1 MKKNLVIGLIIS
13 GICVFFAVRG
23 INFSEVAASLKSASY
38 GYLVPVIIVVV
49 LGLYLRCYRW
59 GIILRS
65 LASYDQKTLFS
76 IGSIGFMAVCVLP
89 ARLGEFARPYLVKR
103 KSGVRM
109 SATMATIIVERVF
122 DLLALMLVLFA
133 VLLKVSLPP
142 EIFKA
147 GITMLTISFSLF
159 VVLIF
164 LAVKKEF
171 SLNTIERI
179 TIALPPRIKQ
189 PLLRLAHSFIEG
201 LQMLP
206 DIKKTLYVGALSFVI
221 WLVVGLSNYVL
232 FFAFSF
238 DLSLINAYAILVV
251 VALGV
256 MLPAAPGFV
265 GTYHYACVLGLT
277 AFGISKSAAF
287 SYAVALHFIQL
298 VPVIMLGLI
307 FLPLE
312 HLSLAQVVASEAS
325 EDDGNGQQG

>member
-1 MKKNLVIGLIIS
+1 MKKNLFVGLVISAVCI
-13 GICVFFAVRG
+13 FFAVRG
-23 INFSEVAASLKSASY
+23 INFTEVAASLRSASY
-38 GYLVPVIIVVV
+38 GYLVPVLLVVV
-49 LGLYLRCYRW
+49 FGLYLRCYRW
-59 GIILRS
+59 GIILES
-65 LASYDQKTLFS
+65 LVAYEQKTLFVL
-76 IGSIGFMAVCVLP
+76 GSIGFMAVCVLP

-142 EIFKA
+142 EIFRA
-147 GITMLTISFSLF
+147 GVTMLTISFSLF
-159 VVLIF
+159 VILIF

-171 SLNTIERI
+171 SLNTLDRMLVVLPER
-179 TIALPPRIKQ
+179 LQKPVRH
-189 PLLRLAHSFIEG
+189 LAHSFIEG

-206 DIKKTLYVGALSFVI
+206 DIKKTLYVGGLSFAI
-221 WLVVGLSNYVL
+221 WLVLGISNYLL
-232 FFAFSF
+232 FFAFDF
-238 DLSLINAYAILVV
+238 NLSLINAYAILVV

-277 AFGISKSAAF
+277 AFGVSKSAAF

-298 VPVIMLGLI
+298 IPVIVLGLV
-307 FLPLE
+307 FLPFQ
-312 HLSLAQVVASEAS
+312 HLSLAQFVTKEGELEK
-325 EDDGNGQQG
+325 EDLLS

>member
-1 MKKNLVIGLIIS
+1 MKKNLFIGLAIS
-13 GICVFFAVRG
+13 SVCIFFAVRG
-23 INFSEVAASLKSASY
+23 INFSEVAASLRSASY
-38 GYLVPVIIVVV
+38 GYLIPVTIVIV

-65 LASYDQKTLFS
+65 LICYDQKTLFS
-76 IGSIGFMAVCVLP
+76 LGSIGFMAVCVLP

-103 KSGVRM
+103 KSGVKM

-133 VLLKVSLPP
+133 VLLKVSLPT

-147 GITMLTISFSLF
+147 GMTMLIISFSLF
-159 VVLIF
+159 VLLIF

-171 SLNTIERI
+171 SLATIEKVLSV
-179 TIALPPRIKQ
+179 LPNRLRQ
-189 PLLRLAHSFIEG
+189 PLVHLARSFIEG

-206 DIKKTLYVGALSFVI
+206 DIKKTIFVGALSFVI
-221 WLVVGLSNYVL
+221 WLVLGLSNYFL

-265 GTYHYACVLGLT
+265 GTYHYACVLALT
-277 AFGISKSAAF
+277 AFGIGKSAAF

-298 VPVIMLGLI
+298 VPVVVLGLI

-312 HLSLAQVVASEAS
+312 HLSLTQIVATEECELEQEQSRS
-325 EDDGNGQQG
+325 